1 MCVTVVTPTATP
13 RLPTRHFIYIHV
25 RMFDACMHPPCM
37 AALTHPP
44 FMAALTHP
52 PCMAALTQVSEAVE
66 EAGSKERDLRSAR
79 EAAEREAM
87 AQRAVAAAR
96 EDQAAAEQRAE
107 KVTSLRARG
116 RLFITRGGGAGEK
129 RHDCE

>member
-1 MCVTVVTPTATP
+1 MTVVTPAATP

-25 RMFDACMHPPCM
+25 RMFDACMHPPC
-37 AALTHPP
+37 
-44 FMAALTHP
+44 MAALTHP

-129 RHDCE
+129 RHACE